1 MCNMN
6 LIQPRL
12 LKGFRDF
19 GPKESM
25 RRTKIIETIRSVYE
39 KYGFDE
45 IETPVLEYSEI
56 LFGKMGGEAEKLT
69 YNFEDHG
76 GRPVCMKYDHTVS
89 FTRYYAQNFSKLAA
103 PFKRYQFGP
112 VFRADK
118 NQKNRYRQLYQ
129 FDADVIGAN
138 TLHSEIELIAM
149 MINAYK
155 ACGLKDFKVR
165 LNDRVLV
172 DGLLEA
178 IGIDH
183 GHKYQVIGVIDR
195 VHKIGLENTYEEFK
209 KIGVSKAKAEKLIE
223 AIDVHGSKLSEL
235 EKIHGVNTLRL
246 EKIISTLDN
255 LGLSE
260 FVEFDFSIVR
270 GLDYYTGVVLEVT
283 LDEVSGSIGA
293 GGRYDDLCSLFTR
306 QQFSGFGLSIGIDRL
321 YDGLEAQGY
330 FDESSTKT
338 KVLVSVYGEGT
349 YLKSLQLQKTLHENG
364 IAAEVYPD
372 EDKLKKQLKYA
383 DRKGIPYVLLAGPE
397 EIANGEYVLKDMFS
411 GEQEHVNEKKL
422 IERLA

>member
-1 MCNMN
+1 MN

-19 GPKESM
+19 GPRESL
-25 RRTKIIETIRSVYE
+25 RRTEIIRKIRSVYE

-45 IETPVLEYSEI
+45 LETPILEYSEI

-69 YNFEDHG
+69 YNFSDHG
-76 GRPVCMKYDHTVS
+76 DREVCMKYDHTVS

-149 MINAYK
+149 MINAYLE
-155 ACGLKDFKVR
+155 CGLKGFKVR

-183 GHKYQVIGVIDR
+183 GHKYQVVGVIDR
-195 VHKIGLENTYEEFK
+195 VHKIGLENTFEEFK
-209 KIGVSKAKAEKLIE
+209 KIGVSKAKAEKLIQ
-223 AIDVHGSKLSEL
+223 AIDVHGSSLSQL
-235 EKIHGVNTLRL
+235 QKIHGVNTLRL
-246 EKIISTLDN
+246 EEIIGTLDN
-255 LGLSE
+255 LGLGE
-260 FVEFDFSIVR
+260 YVEFDFSIVR

-283 LDEVSGSIGA
+283 VDEVAGSIGA

-306 QQFSGFGLSIGIDRL
+306 QKFSGFGLSIGIDRL

-330 FDESSTKT
+330 FDQKSTNT
-338 KVLVSVYGEGT
+338 KVLISVYGEGT
-349 YLKSLQLQKTLHENG
+349 YLKSLQLQNTLHKQG
-364 IAAEVYPD
+364 ITAEVYPD

-383 DRKGIPYVLLAGPE
+383 DRKGIPFVLLAGPE
-397 EIANGEYVLKDMFS
+397 EIASGEYVLKDMES
-411 GEQEHVNEKKL
+411 GVQEHVTEKKL